1 MCLFPTSL
9 SPTLSSRPR
18 VGVCHRGWNG
28 KLGTIREEWVP
39 VPTPQV
45 GASSC
50 QRQKHQNTAEAGG
63 TCTRETHRPALKH
76 YCSFLFI
83 LPYSIPPPLSIPS
96 IDRPSPSPSDISLPP
111 SQQKRQAAL
120 KEGWEYARL
129 AHLTYH
135 ISKHTLDFSRRC
147 RYLRKLVGD
156 PRNPA
161 VFHFKSKKEK
171 VQNSC

>member
-1 MCLFPTSL
+1 MFPTSL
-9 SPTLSSRPR
+9 SPTLSSLPR

-28 KLGTIREEWVP
+28 ELGSVREEWVP

-63 TCTRETHRPALKH
+63 TCTQETHRPALKH
-76 YCSFLFI
+76 YCSLYC
-83 LPYSIPPPLSIPS
+83 LTPSPPLSIPS
-96 IDRPSPSPSDISLPP
+96 IHPPSPSPSDISLPP

-135 ISKHTLDFSRRC
+135 ISKHMLDFSRRR

-171 VQNSC
+171 VHNIC